1 MNVDSL
7 ADLALAIDHTLLKPE
22 AGPDAIDQLCAEA
35 RELGFAAVCV
45 NPYWVSRAVAALA
58 GSPVGVATVC
68 GFPLGATSTQSKKA
82 EATRAVQDGATEVDM
97 VLNLGLAH
105 AGLWEEAEEDMAAV
119 VGAARDGGASVKVI
133 LECGLLDDAQ
143 KEEAALRAVAAGAAF
158 VKTSTGFLAGG
169 ATVHDVAL
177 LARTVA
183 GRARVKASGGIRSLG
198 QARAM
203 LASGAARLG
212 TSYGVVIM
220 EEAQRLLKR
229 EE

>member
-1 MNVDSL
+1 MNIDSF
-7 ADLALAIDHTLLKPE
+7 ADLARAIDHTLLKPE

-35 RELGFAAVCV
+35 REWGFAAVCV
-45 NPYWVSRAVAALA
+45 NPYWISRAADALA
-58 GSPVGVATVC
+58 GSPVAVASVC
-68 GFPLGATSTQSKKA
+68 GFPLGATSTESKRS
-82 EATRAVQDGATEVDM
+82 EAVRAVEDGATEVDM

-105 AGLWEEAEEDMAAV
+105 ADLWEEAEKDMAAV
-119 VGAARDGGASVKVI
+119 VGAARDGGAVVKVI

-158 VKTSTGFLAGG
+158 VKTSTGFLSGG

-203 LASGAARLG
+203 LASGASRLG
-212 TSYGVVIM
+212 TSSGVAIM

>member
-1 MNVDSL
+1 MNINSL
-7 ADLALAIDHTLLKPE
+7 ADLAGSIDHTLLKPE
-22 AGPDAIDQLCAEA
+22 AGPDAIDRLCAEA
-35 RELGFAAVCV
+35 RECGFAAVCV
-45 NPYWVSRAVAALA
+45 NPYWVARAAGELA
-58 GSPVGVATVC
+58 GSPVAVASVC
-68 GFPLGATSTQSKKA
+68 GFPLGATSTESKRC
-82 EATRAVQDGATEVDM
+82 EAVRAVEDGATEVDM

-105 AGLWEEAEEDMAAV
+105 AGRWKEAEEDMAV
-119 VGAARDGGASVKVI
+119 VVAAARAGGASVKVI
-133 LECGLLDDAQ
+133 LECGLLDDDQ

-169 ATVHDVAL
+169 ATVHDVGL

-203 LASGAARLG
+203 LAAGAGRLG
-212 TSYGVVIM
+212 TSSGVAII
-220 EEAQRLLKR
+220 EEAHRLLDR